1 MLRPA
6 GCFVYGTCGFN
17 GHFKFNVSK
26 RLPGDRKNSGF
37 KDISRYFIL
46 YRTYKKVTKTERSI
60 GSQANVN
67 Q

>member
-46 YRTYKKVTKTERSI
+46 YRTYKK
-60 GSQANVN
+60 
-67 Q
+67 